1 MKICITATGQ
11 GLDAEIDP
19 RFGRSQYFT
28 IVDPDTM
35 EFESVENASIAA
47 SGGAGIQAAQF
58 VANKGVEVVLTGN
71 AGPNAYNTL
80 HAAGISVITGVSGKV
95 RQAVDDYK
103 NGKLQP
109 PASSPSVGAHF
120 GTGRGTAPASG
131 QGAGSGVG
139 VGRGMGMGGGMG
151 RGMGMGAGQP
161 SKVDEL
167 ETLKEENRALR
178 SQLDKT
184 MERIDKQERREYPT
198 PGKQV
203 TGISKIKEAL
213 KDRPDTTDPGSPEDT
228 YFDSTPILFSG
239 SQR

>member
-19 RFGRSQYFT
+19 RFGRCQYFT
-28 IVDPDTM
+28 IVDSDTM
-35 EFESVENASIAA
+35 QFESITNDSIGA

-80 HAAGISVITGVSGKV
+80 HAAGINVITGVSGKV

-139 VGRGMGMGGGMG
+139 VGRGMG

-178 SQLDKT
+178 SQLDKI
-184 MERIDKQERREYPT
+184 MERIDKQERRECPT